1 VYRIKVVMAL
11 EVEIPLLKVLK
22 KKEIDESKW
31 EKKSI

>member
-22 KKEIDESKW
+22 KKKIDESKR